1 VDDLDD
7 QTECIDREIK
17 IMKLLDHPNIVKLY
31 DIISHRDDKQTFLV
45 LEYVAR
51 GELFDYIVANG
62 RIREPE
68 SRKFWRQLV
77 SAVEYCHAFL
87 VVHRDLKPS
96 NLLLDDTG
104 SIKITDFGLSNT
116 MTPGKLFTTW
126 CGSLYYSAPEIVEEK
141 KYVGPAV
148 DVWSCG
154 VILYALLNG
163 RLPWSGKCLARDTP
177 VLLHDGRLVPVQDVR
192 VGDSLMGDDATP
204 RTVLSLAR
212 GAEPMARIDLRGG
225 GGFTCNVS
233 HVLALK
239 APRYPQLRRE
249 HRVAFVVAQRNADAT
264 VAALRLVTHAAASAA
279 AAKALLTAAAARG
292 GDACARQQL
301 KRKLAHMLRLR
312 GDEDALLADE
322 PIDIAVKDLL
332 DAKKVDA
339 RLRSA
344 LRSYRV
350 GCLQFSSG
358 SRAAAAAAVDA
369 YALAFLVGCGAAAV
383 GESAL
388 EFCAPRAAVLK
399 RFASRACAATLRSA
413 GGERWRVAAPP
424 AALRDAVVARGSLDD
439 AALKCGSEQT
449 RRALLDG
456 ALDSSL
462 LQRRRGDAALVA
474 SVTFVARSL
483 GLRLVVGAT
492 STAAVPATSERFSV
506 TVLPVDQYYGF
517 ALDGNRRF
525 VVSDG
530 LVVTHNTDLEKI
542 RQIVVADIAPADRDL
557 SDGCLDLI
565 YGCCTVDVKERL
577 TIPQIRMHPW
587 TNEGYDGPPPCNVPQ
602 TQPVAKVSEPVLQQL
617 VFLGILD
624 NSDEAHEQA
633 RADIMANAQT
643 QIVYAYH
650 ALLGKPQLLVSA
662 SFLPRDKI
670 KRAVSAARNEASA
683 AAAGVSS
690 LATKVAGPGDDDDD
704 DDEGDDDDTSS
715 QSSAPPPPPPA
726 YPAPPVTPP
735 HTTNAAT
742 SADLQDLSDILGE
755 IDGKATHA
763 APPTSAQQK
772 AQAAKQQQQA
782 QAAVDALMGD
792 LDALSATITA
802 SGHRPVAPAV
812 TLAAPKV
819 QVTAPRSPPPPAGPP
834 PAKAT
839 SPPSKKKSTGHEHV
853 SSVETR
859 RRSRTVSAGTGNAKP
874 PATKTAKPKVVL
886 FDSSVTAASAPSS
899 PAPAAPGQQPP
910 PPPGQPPRSLAAA
923 VAARDVQTRK
933 RSMSLGQRSAPKPP
947 PPALNAIPAEAST
960 SASNLT
966 SVAAVVT
973 PPREKT
979 SPTAGSTWTSNL
991 FKRKSKK
998 KEELLAEAAAAAA
1011 AASSSSSSSST
1022 ASAFATTSPT
1032 LLGAASAEPKTAGS
1046 TWDPSLY
1053 AKAKA
1058 AASADAQI
1066 TDELRTVTGVFKCAT
1081 TSSRPALELV
1091 DAIERALSGMANLK
1105 YKRKSR
1111 YLFRIADK
1119 KSKVRLEIEVVN
1131 VEKLERLHGIR
1142 FARLQGDTFV
1152 YKKLAEEVMS
1162 GISGSV

>member
-1 VDDLDD
+1 MTLTTK
-7 QTECIDREIK
+7 TECIDREIK

-68 SRKFWRQLV
+68 SRKFWRQLI

-177 VLLHDGRLVPVQDVR
+177 VLMHDGRLVPVQDVR
-192 VGDSLMGDDATP
+192 VGDCLMGDDATP
-204 RTVLSLAR
+204 RSVLSLAR
-212 GAEPMARIDLRGG
+212 GAEPMARVELQRGD
-225 GGFTCNVS
+225 GFTCNIS

-239 APRYPQLRRE
+239 APRYPQRRE
-249 HRVAFVVAQRNADAT
+249 HRVTFVVAQRNADDT
-264 VAALRLVTHAAASAA
+264 VAALRLVTHAAANVA
-279 AAKALLTAAAARG
+279 AAKALLSVV
-292 GDACARQQL
+292 D
-301 KRKLAHMLRLR
+301 KRKLAHLLRVR
-312 GDEDALLADE
+312 GDEEALLADE
-322 PIDIAVKDLL
+322 TIDIAVKDLL
-332 DAKKVDA
+332 DSKKVDA

-350 GCLQFSSG
+350 GCLQFSTTHSEQ
-358 SRAAAAAAVDA
+358 SVTVDP
-369 YALAFLVGCGAAAV
+369 YMLAFLVGCDAVAV
-383 GESAL
+383 GEHEL

-399 RFASRACAATLRSA
+399 RFASLASGAALRSA
-413 GGERWRVAAPP
+413 GGERWRMSAP
-424 AALRDAVVARGSLDD
+424 ATLIDAVVRDGSLDN
-439 AALKCGSEQT
+439 LTRGCERT

-474 SVTFVARSL
+474 SVSFVARSL
-483 GLRLVVGAT
+483 GLRLAT
-492 STAAVPATSERFSV
+492 ATTAVPATSERFSV

-525 VVSDG
+525 VVGDG
-530 LVVTHNTDLEKI
+530 LIVTHNTDLEKI

-670 KRAVSAARNEASA
+670 KRAVSAARSESAGNA
-683 AAAGVSS
+683 AAASS
-690 LATKVAGPGDDDDD
+690 LATNVAGPGDDDD
-704 DDEGDDDDTSS
+704 EDDDTSS

-726 YPAPPVTPP
+726 FPAPPATPP
-735 HTTNAAT
+735 HTTGSAAT
-742 SADLQDLSDILGE
+742 NADLQDLSDILGE
-755 IDGKATHA
+755 IDNKVAQTSAPAT
-763 APPTSAQQK
+763 AQQK
-772 AQAAKQQQQA
+772 AQAAKQQQAA

-802 SGHRPVAPAV
+802 SGHHRAA
-812 TLAAPKV
+812 AAPPKV
-819 QVTAPRSPPPPAGPP
+819 TVSAPRSPPPPPAGAP

-839 SPPSKKKSTGHEHV
+839 SPPSKKKSTHEHV

-874 PATKTAKPKVVL
+874 PPKALDALKTRISAPKPKTVL
-886 FDSSVTAASAPSS
+886 FDSAVTVSAPSS
-899 PAPAAPGQQPP
+899 PAPAAPGAVSHFPPGQPPP

-933 RSMSLGQRSAPKPP
+933 RSMSLGQRSAPKPA
-947 PPALNAIPAEAST
+947 PPALNAIPAEASVST
-960 SASNLT
+960 SNLT

-973 PPREKT
+973 PPREK
-979 SPTAGSTWTSNL
+979 SPTAGSTWTANL

-1011 AASSSSSSSST
+1011 AAGSSSSSST
-1022 ASAFATTSPT
+1022 STAAFAATSPA
-1032 LLGAASAEPKTAGS
+1032 LLSAVSAEPKTAGS

-1058 AASADAQI
+1058 AGAGGDAQI

-1081 TSSRPALELV
+1081 TSQRPAHELA
-1091 DAIERALSGMANLK
+1091 DAIDRALTGMTNLK
-1105 YKRKSR
+1105 YKRKSQ

-1131 VEKLERLHGIR
+1131 VEKLDRLHGIR

-1162 GISGSV
+1162 GISGSL